1 MFFSQCKR
9 LTHLYFTKCVFSVSQ
24 LIKFSKH
31 QSWSKFLL
39 LLPLCCSTQNPVTLR
54 RYPFYVLY
62 TRIHE
67 AKKIE
72 RVNTTNFCFIFM
84 RFLCQTILSFIEFN
98 LAVVAE
104 LYLVHNVTPH
114 HTIYSY
120 VAMQYLQVHILLYPF
135 VQLSF
140 FLARRFLFGMF
151 NRLHNCFIRGLTN
164 VRHEPK

>member
-1 MFFSQCKR
+1 MFFFSQCKR
-9 LTHLYFTKCVFSVSQ
+9 LTHLYCTKCVFSVSQ

-39 LLPLCCSTQNPVTLR
+39 LLSLCCSSQNPVTLR

-62 TRIHE
+62 TRINE

-72 RVNTTNFCFIFM
+72 RVNTTNFFFIFM

-120 VAMQYLQVHILLYPF
+120 VAMQCRFISYCILLC
-135 VQLSF
+135 SCHF
-140 FLARRFLFGMF
+140 FSLADFCLAC
-151 NRLHNCFIRGLTN
+151 LIVCIIALY
-164 VRHEPK
+164 ED